1 MFQKLVFRKYSNVS
15 VLLIV
20 LTMSQKGPIFYQKL
34 PSFKVKIDAIY
45 TILYTA
51 PKRNDKHEKKP
62 TIVKS

>member
-1 MFQKLVFRKYSNVS
+1 
-15 VLLIV
+15 
-20 LTMSQKGPIFYQKL
+20 MSQKGPIFYQKL